1 MKYTVDKWIHA
12 HYTVEVEADSFEEA
26 ELMADCECGEQEMEI
41 TFNDLDIGDGGISCI
56 TDENGKEYWCE

>member
-12 HYTVEVEADSFEEA
+12 HYTVEVEADSFVEA
-26 ELMADCECGEQEMEI
+26 EREADFTEDQENKL
-41 TFNDLDIGDGGISCI
+41 TFDDLSIGDGGISCI